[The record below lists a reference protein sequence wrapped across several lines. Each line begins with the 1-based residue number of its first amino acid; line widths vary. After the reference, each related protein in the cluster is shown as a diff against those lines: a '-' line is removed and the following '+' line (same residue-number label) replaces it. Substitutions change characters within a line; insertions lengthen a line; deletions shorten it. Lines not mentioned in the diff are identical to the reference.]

1 MSTHIGLGSPRRAA
15 QLQSPTGDAASPA
28 RVSGPEQWGAGRPH
42 PGRYRVAVPLRLGVC
57 LLPDLSWPEA
67 RAQWRDVEAAGIVTG
82 WVYDHLSWR
91 TLRDGPWLGA
101 VPLLSALAAVTD
113 TIRLGFLVA
122 SPNFRHPVPFAKEL
136 MTLDVISG
144 GRVDLGLGAGGTGAD
159 ATVLGGPG
167 WSGAERATRF
177 AETATLLDLLLRQPA
192 TSWRGV
198 HYAADDARQIP
209 GCVQHPRIPFTIAA
223 TGPRGLAMTAA
234 LGQGWVTYGPVTGT
248 PGPSEWLAAVLG
260 QSAALDRACGEGG
273 GYPSSVARRVLLGLE
288 LDWARRDAGAVREV
302 AQALEAAGF
311 TELIVHAPRPH
322 DRELPG
328 PSPGVFESLLARG

>member
-1 MSTHIGLGSPRRAA
+1 
-15 QLQSPTGDAASPA
+15 
-28 RVSGPEQWGAGRPH
+28 
-42 PGRYRVAVPLRLGVC
+42 VPLRLGVC

-248 PGPSEWLAAVLG
+248 PGPSEWQAAVLG
-260 QSAALDRACGEGG
+260 QSAALDRAWGG
-273 GYPSSVARRVLLGLE
+273 GGGGSRRRWPGGSCWGWSWTGPAGTRELFARSHRRWRRRVSPNSSC
-288 LDWARRDAGAVREV
+288 
-302 AQALEAAGF
+302 
-311 TELIVHAPRPH
+311 TPHAPMIGSCPAPP
-322 DRELPG
+322 PG
-328 PSPGVFESLLARG
+328 CSRVCSRGAERAAQVSARF